1 MVENFKQEDF
11 EQLKKEVEALV
22 GRTIKSP
29 RDFEFLSRQIQGY
42 TRESISVSTLKR
54 MWGYVA
60 SISKPGLYNLNLLS
74 RMVGYSD
81 WDAFVGGQ
89 NGDYSSRFFVKSKL
103 IADALGVGDRV
114 RLTWQPGR
122 IVTIK
127 YQGHDVFLV
136 EESQKSKLAVGDT
149 FTCHQFVAEE
159 PLYLT
164 NLSHPH
170 VPLCNYV
177 AGQKGGIRWNVI
189 DEQKE

>member
-81 WDAFVGGQ
+81 WDAFVGGAKWRLLQ
-89 NGDYSSRFFVKSKL
+89 SIFCEEQ
-103 IADALGVGDRV
+103 ADCRCV
-114 RLTWQPGR
+114 RCG
-122 IVTIK
+122 
-127 YQGHDVFLV
+127 
-136 EESQKSKLAVGDT
+136 
-149 FTCHQFVAEE
+149 
-159 PLYLT
+159 
-164 NLSHPH
+164 
-170 VPLCNYV
+170 
-177 AGQKGGIRWNVI
+177 
-189 DEQKE
+189 